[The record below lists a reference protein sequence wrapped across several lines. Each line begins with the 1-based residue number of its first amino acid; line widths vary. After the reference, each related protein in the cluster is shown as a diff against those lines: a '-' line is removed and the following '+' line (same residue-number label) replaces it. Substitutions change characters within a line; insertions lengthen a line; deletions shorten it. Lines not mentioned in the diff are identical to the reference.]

1 MISSV
6 PHIIPPVKK
15 IRVDILFKR
24 SKIEYSVSE
33 YVRKLSSEVIWGTT
47 KDMNFHPIVVEKKKK
62 ILNAQVARAARLAE
76 RGGDAFLQRA
86 EVQ

>member
-6 PHIIPPVKK
+6 PHVIPPVKN

-33 YVRKLSSEVIWGTT
+33 YVRKLSSKVIWGTT
-47 KDMNFHPIVVEKKKK
+47 KDMNFHTIVVEKKKK
-62 ILNAQVARAARLAE
+62 YRMRKWPEL
-76 RGGDAFLQRA
+76 RGWLSV
-86 EVQ
+86 EVTHFY